1 MYLVLRSW
9 ICAASVFMTQY
20 YFPLSQDSCWIDP
33 IYSKLPLHFY
43 IRDSFGKT
51 TVLFVVWAGQRIK
64 PFGIIFCFL
73 WTTNST
79 VFLDKAVLLL
89 FYWRDS
95 ILISCGGVCGFWC
108 NLLPNEIFIFSR
120 PCIFLC
126 LIISLL
132 FLPHLRCD
140 RYSRAIAV
148 LGFLSDSFKF
158 QLNFVGVFSSAR
170 PSLVYSPC
178 VRLLPSVFPW
188 VWGKRH
194 RAQLAENYHRQ
205 TWNNIIC
212 GTTIPKIWTVKQIR
226 ILAIKEKFY
235 FEARVV

>member
-1 MYLVLRSW
+1 MVVSLVRLGLRCTSFW
-9 ICAASVFMTQY
+9 GAGFVLLLCLWHNIIFRYRRTAAGLIQFTANYRSTFISETLLGK
-20 YFPLSQDSCWIDP
+20 PL
-33 IYSKLPLHFY
+33 
-43 IRDSFGKT
+43 
-51 TVLFVVWAGQRIK
+51 LFVVWAGQRIK

-89 FYWRDS
+89 SYWRDS
-95 ILISCGGVCGFWC
+95 ILISCGGVCGCWC

-126 LIISLL
+126 LIISWL

-148 LGFLSDSFKF
+148 LGFLSDSFNF

-178 VRLLPSVFPW
+178 VRLPPVCFPPSLRETTQSSTGGKLPPANMEQHNL
-188 VWGKRH
+188 RD
-194 RAQLAENYHRQ
+194 NYSK
-205 TWNNIIC
+205 NMN
-212 GTTIPKIWTVKQIR
+212 G
-226 ILAIKEKFY
+226 
-235 FEARVV
+235 

>member
-1 MYLVLRSW
+1 MVVSLVRLGLR
-9 ICAASVFMTQY
+9 CT
-20 YFPLSQDSCWIDP
+20 
-33 IYSKLPLHFY
+33 
-43 IRDSFGKT
+43 SFWGAGFVLLLCLWHNIIFRYRRT
-51 TVLFVVWAGQRIK
+51 AGGLIQFTANYGSTFISETVLENHCAVCCLSWAEDKTLWNHILL
-64 PFGIIFCFL
+64 F

-89 FYWRDS
+89 SYWRDS
-95 ILISCGGVCGFWC
+95 ILISCGGVCGCWC

-126 LIISLL
+126 LIISWL

-148 LGFLSDSFKF
+148 LGFLSDSFNF

-178 VRLLPSVFPW
+178 VRLPPVCFPPSLRETTQSSTGGKLPPANMEQHNL
-188 VWGKRH
+188 RD
-194 RAQLAENYHRQ
+194 NYSK
-205 TWNNIIC
+205 NMN
-212 GTTIPKIWTVKQIR
+212 G
-226 ILAIKEKFY
+226 
-235 FEARVV
+235 